1 MPKLVDLGEGE
12 EMPAPSQP
20 KRADHPTT
28 IEITWKNGNHIR
40 EAASLL
46 LPPLQDHIKILLA
59 AAPEICPEEVPEGQI
74 IYIDDDPAPL
84 QLFKNQVDSLI
95 MPPTSD
101 MTPMA
106 QKAPQTPGRDQLSR
120 MPERRKHSPSSF
132 KEQCQQPEGTTSDQQ
147 LYIRITTSK
156 QCQQPERTT
165 SDQQLY
171 IRITTSKQCQQ
182 PERTTSDQQL
192 YIRNTASDQYRK

>member
-1 MPKLVDLGEGE
+1 MVQALLTEKNPPIEDLQGSSGKESMPKLIDLGEGE

-20 KRADHPTT
+20 KRADCPTP

-46 LPPLQDHIKILLA
+46 LPPPSPGSHQILLA

-74 IYIDDDPAPL
+74 IYIDDDVDPAPL
-84 QLFKNQVDSLI
+84 QLLKSQVDSLI

-132 KEQCQQPEGTTSDQQ
+132 K
-147 LYIRITTSK
+147 K
-156 QCQQPERTT
+156 QCQQPEVTT
-165 SDQQLY
+165 SDH
-171 IRITTSKQCQQ
+171 K
-182 PERTTSDQQL
+182 
-192 YIRNTASDQYRK
+192 

>member
-1 MPKLVDLGEGE
+1 MVQALLTEKNPPIEDLQGSSGKESMPKLIDLGEGE

-20 KRADHPTT
+20 KRADRPTP

-46 LPPLQDHIKILLA
+46 LPPSPGSHQILLA

-74 IYIDDDPAPL
+74 IYIDDDVDPAPL
-84 QLFKNQVDSLI
+84 QLLESQMDSLI

-106 QKAPQTPGRDQLSR
+106 QKAPATPGRDQLSR

-132 KEQCQQPEGTTSDQQ
+132 K
-147 LYIRITTSK
+147 K
-156 QCQQPERTT
+156 QCQQPEVTT
-165 SDQQLY
+165 SDH
-171 IRITTSKQCQQ
+171 K
-182 PERTTSDQQL
+182 
-192 YIRNTASDQYRK
+192 